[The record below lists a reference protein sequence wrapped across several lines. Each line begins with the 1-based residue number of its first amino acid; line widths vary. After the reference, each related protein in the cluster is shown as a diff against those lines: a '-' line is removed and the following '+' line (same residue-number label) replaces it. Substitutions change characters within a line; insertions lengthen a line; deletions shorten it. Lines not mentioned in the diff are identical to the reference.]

1 MQHPDEGTIHA
12 WLDGALSPDEAAR
25 VEAHARECPEC
36 AAAVA
41 EARGFIAASSRI
53 LTALDNVPR
62 GVVPATVAKKR
73 FDPFVWRIAATLLV
87 VAAGTLVVVRTRGG
101 DSAVQATVAD
111 SALLNQASSTSVAIP
126 ALAGADNSAATSAPK
141 AIELSPRATRS
152 DAAAK
157 AAPPQRE
164 PASSRNFPAGAAAPM
179 LAPAAPLRAADAA
192 AMDRAAEP
200 EPLHVIATPQRIGAS
215 VTVYEVG
222 GDTVTL
228 TESKPLALVA
238 AGAGAARQTAG
249 KAVAE
254 PRRMAPAAAAPESRA
269 QSLPAVPAPAAV
281 FSGQPV
287 GSPQSANVITWSDPS
302 TGSTFTLSGR
312 ISPAR
317 LEQLKL
323 RIEREKAAAAAAT
336 KKNP

>member
-1 MQHPDEGTIHA
+1 MQHLDEGTIHA

-25 VEAHARECPEC
+25 VEAHAKECPEC
-36 AAAVA
+36 AAAIA

-53 LTALDNVPR
+53 LTALDHVPR
-62 GVVPATVAKKR
+62 GVVPAAVQKKR

-101 DSAVQATVAD
+101 DSRLQATAAD
-111 SALLNQASSTSVAIP
+111 SALLNQASSTSVATP
-126 ALAGADNSAATSAPK
+126 ALAGAGSSATTSAPK
-141 AIELSPRATRS
+141 AAKVSPRASRS

-157 AAPPQRE
+157 TAPQRE
-164 PASSRNFPAGAAAPM
+164 PTSSGNSTAGTATSM
-179 LAPAAPLRAADAA
+179 MAPATPSRAADAA

-222 GDTVTL
+222 ADTVTL

-269 QSLPAVPAPAAV
+269 QSLPAAPPPAAV
-281 FSGQPV
+281 FSGKPL
-287 GSPQSANVITWSDPS
+287 GSSQAANVITWSDPS
-302 TGSTFTLSGR
+302 TGSAFTLTGR

-323 RIEREKAAAAAAT
+323 RIEREKAAAAAAA
-336 KKNP
+336 KRNP